1 MKRKLMLLL
10 TCLFVGIGL
19 VTAQI
24 TKVTGTVISEEDGLP
39 VVGASI
45 LVKGTTVGTVTD
57 MDGKF
62 TLSNVPSSAKT
73 LVVSF
78 IGMATQEVPVKANLN
93 VVLKSDTE
101 QLEEVMVVAYG
112 TAKKSAFTGSAATIK
127 NEKIATRQT
136 SNVTNALA
144 GQVAGV
150 QTTSNNGQ
158 PGKDAEVRIRGIGS
172 ISASNKPLYVVD
184 GVPYDGEIS
193 AISTSDIESMTVLK
207 DAASNAL
214 YGARGANGVILITTK
229 RGKSGEARVT
239 FDAKWGVN
247 KRGVPNYETIT
258 DPATFYEL
266 NYSSIYNADLKGYAA
281 AGDLAKAN
289 AYANQAML
297 SSTYLGYQVYSIPQG
312 QQLIGMDGK
321 LNPNATL
328 GYSDG
333 TYYYTPDNWS
343 DEIFENNLRQEYNL
357 SISGATEKMNYYMSA
372 GYLDDKGIVPN
383 SGFQRY
389 SARLKADYQ
398 VKPWLKMGGN
408 VSFTHYDSREQ
419 DTEGGT
425 SNANIF
431 YASNIMG
438 AIYPMYVRDA
448 QGNIMVDNRGFLRYD
463 YGKPGQDSN
472 GSRNTIP
479 NANPLASYML
489 DKMKYSGDVVS
500 GKWSADID
508 IWNGIKAKVN
518 IGVDVN
524 NVRATEMVNPFY
536 GQYSETSGVGGL
548 IGVSSERTFSVNQ
561 QYLLTYNKTFND
573 VHNVDILAG
582 HESYDYK
589 YQYLY
594 GQREKLYDPNV
605 PELGN
610 GIMNQ
615 SNNSYSRNYAT
626 EGWLFRAQYDY
637 DGRYFVSASFRR
649 DASSC
654 FHPDNRWGNFWSV
667 GAGWLLSKE
676 KFLENQSWIDML
688 KFKISY
694 GLQGND
700 NLMFQGGLYRNY
712 YPYQDQYTLANSNG
726 DFSTSLYY
734 KGNKEI
740 TWETS
745 HSFNTGFDFAFW
757 GGKLGGSVEYF
768 SRKTTDMLYFKPV
781 AASMGYS
788 RFPENVGSMVN
799 RGVELD
805 LYSNII
811 ENKNFS
817 WNVNFNLT
825 THFKNKVLEL
835 SPELNGQ
842 LIDGARIYREDESMY
857 QLYLPKYVGVD
868 SETGESLWALVT
880 PDENGNTVT
889 KSYSVASENR
899 FASGDILPK
908 VYGGFGT
915 SVTAYGFDLS
925 VSFAYQLGGRILDY
939 TYQGLMD
946 VAATG
951 SALHKD
957 MLKAWTPENK
967 NTDVPRM
974 NINDQ
979 YTNRLTDR
987 FLTSSDYLSLQN
999 ITLGYTLPK
1008 SLTRKMQID
1017 GVRVFFVADNVALLT
1032 ARKGLDP
1039 RQGYVAADNV
1049 YSPIRTISG
1058 GISLNF

>member
-1 MKRKLMLLL
+1 
-10 TCLFVGIGL
+10 
-19 VTAQI
+19 
-24 TKVTGTVISEEDGLP
+24 
-39 VVGASI
+39 
-45 LVKGTTVGTVTD
+45 
-57 MDGKF
+57 
-62 TLSNVPSSAKT
+62 
-73 LVVSF
+73 
-78 IGMATQEVPVKANLN
+78 
-93 VVLKSDTE
+93 
-101 QLEEVMVVAYG
+101 
-112 TAKKSAFTGSAATIK
+112 
-127 NEKIATRQT
+127 
-136 SNVTNALA
+136 
-144 GQVAGV
+144 
-150 QTTSNNGQ
+150 
-158 PGKDAEVRIRGIGS
+158 
-172 ISASNKPLYVVD
+172 
-184 GVPYDGEIS
+184 
-193 AISTSDIESMTVLK
+193 
-207 DAASNAL
+207 
-214 YGARGANGVILITTK
+214 
-229 RGKSGEARVT
+229 
-239 FDAKWGVN
+239 
-247 KRGVPNYETIT
+247 
-258 DPATFYEL
+258 
-266 NYSSIYNADLKGYAA
+266 LKGYAA

-548 IGVSSERTFSVNQ
+548 ISVSSERTFSVNQ

-667 GAGWLLSKE
+667 C
-676 KFLENQSWIDML
+676 Q
-688 KFKISY
+688 
-694 GLQGND
+694 Q
-700 NLMFQGGLYRNY
+700 
-712 YPYQDQYTLANSNG
+712 
-726 DFSTSLYY
+726 
-734 KGNKEI
+734 
-740 TWETS
+740 
-745 HSFNTGFDFAFW
+745 
-757 GGKLGGSVEYF
+757 V
-768 SRKTTDMLYFKPV
+768 
-781 AASMGYS
+781 
-788 RFPENVGSMVN
+788 
-799 RGVELD
+799 
-805 LYSNII
+805 
-811 ENKNFS
+811 
-817 WNVNFNLT
+817 
-825 THFKNKVLEL
+825 
-835 SPELNGQ
+835 
-842 LIDGARIYREDESMY
+842 
-857 QLYLPKYVGVD
+857 
-868 SETGESLWALVT
+868 
-880 PDENGNTVT
+880 
-889 KSYSVASENR
+889 
-899 FASGDILPK
+899 
-908 VYGGFGT
+908 
-915 SVTAYGFDLS
+915 
-925 VSFAYQLGGRILDY
+925 
-939 TYQGLMD
+939 
-946 VAATG
+946 
-951 SALHKD
+951 KD
-957 MLKAWTPENK
+957 MLKSNAVAITLPIGEEADFRGVVDLVK
-967 NTDVPRM
+967 NQAIIWHDETQGATFNVESLALDAFLYSNHIVTIYLTSEEDNTLIQNLIKVHGYDEMPI
-974 NINDQ
+974 NILLYVAAKLKVDIFDIFEIGKDEH
-979 YTNRLTDR
+979 NRLTVKIINKEL
-987 FLTSSDYLSLQN
+987 F
-999 ITLGYTLPK
+999 K
-1008 SLTRKMQID
+1008 
-1017 GVRVFFVADNVALLT
+1017 
-1032 ARKGLDP
+1032 
-1039 RQGYVAADNV
+1039 
-1049 YSPIRTISG
+1049 
-1058 GISLNF
+1058 

>member
-1 MKRKLMLLL
+1 MIRFQKR
-10 TCLFVGIGL
+10 FIHNN
-19 VTAQI
+19 
-24 TKVTGTVISEEDGLP
+24 TKFKESMI
-39 VVGASI
+39 I
-45 LVKGTTVGTVTD
+45 
-57 MDGKF
+57 
-62 TLSNVPSSAKT
+62 NVPSSAKT
-73 LVVSF
+73 LVISF
-78 IGMATQEVPVKANLN
+78 IGFQTQKVDVKSNVN
-93 VVLKSDTE
+93 VVLKSDAE
-101 QLEEVMVVAYG
+101 VLDEVMVVAYG

-127 NEKIATRQT
+127 NEKITTRQT

-150 QTTSNNGQ
+150 QTTSNTGQ

-229 RGKSGEARVT
+229 RGKTGDARVT

-247 KRGVPNYETIT
+247 KRGVPSYETVT
-258 DPATFYEL
+258 DPGKFYEMA
-266 NYSSIYNADLKGYAA
+266 YSAIYNGDLKGYAT
-281 AGDLAKAN
+281 AGDLVNAN

-297 SSTYLGYQVYSIPQG
+297 SSSYLGYQVFTVPNG
-312 QQLIGMDGK
+312 EQLIGMNGK

-343 DEIFENNLRQEYNL
+343 DELFENNTRQEYNF
-357 SISGATEKMNYYMSA
+357 SVSGANDKINYYMSA
-372 GYLDDKGIVPN
+372 GYLDDQGIVPN

-419 DTEGGT
+419 DTESST
-425 SNANIF
+425 SNANAF
-431 YASNIMG
+431 YAANIMG

-448 QGNIMVDNRGFLRYD
+448 NGNIMTDNRGFLRYD
-463 YGKPGQDSN
+463 YGSDTN
-472 GSRNTIP
+472 FSRNNVIP

-500 GKWSADID
+500 GKWFADID
-508 IWNGIKAKVN
+508 IWGGIKAKIN
-518 IGVDVN
+518 IGVDAN
-524 NVRATEMVNPFY
+524 NVRYTNMTNPFY

-548 IGVSSERTFSVNQ
+548 ISVATERSFSTNQ

-573 VHNVDILAG
+573 VHNLDVLAG
-582 HESYDYK
+582 HENYNYK

-594 GQREKLYDPNV
+594 GSREKIYNPDV
-605 PELGN
+605 PELNN
-610 GIMNQ
+610 GILNQ
-615 SNNSYSRNYAT
+615 NNESYSQNYAT
-626 EGWLFRAQYDY
+626 EGWLFRVQYDY
-637 DGRYFVSASFRR
+637 DGKYFGSASYRR
-649 DASSC
+649 DASSA
-654 FHPDNRWGNFWSV
+654 FHPDNRWGNFWSI
-667 GAGWLLSKE
+667 GAGWLMNKE
-676 KFLENQSWIDML
+676 AFLENQQWIDML

-700 NLMFQGGLYRNY
+700 NLLYQNDYRNY
-712 YPYQDQYTLANSNG
+712 YPYMDQYTLSNSNG
-726 DFSTSLYY
+726 DFATTLYY
-734 KGNKEI
+734 KGNPDI

-745 HSFNTGFDFAFW
+745 HSFNTGFDFTFW
-757 GGKLGGSVEYF
+757 GGKLSGAVEYF

-781 AASMGYS
+781 ASSMGYS

-805 LYSNII
+805 LNSNII
-811 ENKNFS
+811 NTKDFTWDVS
-817 WNVNFNLT
+817 FNL

-835 SPELNGQ
+835 APELEGQ
-842 LIDGARIYREDESMY
+842 LIDGSRIYREGESMY
-857 QLYLPKYVGVD
+857 QLYLPKYVGVNP
-868 SETGESLWALVT
+868 ETGESQWALT
-880 PDENGNTVT
+880 EPNAAGETVT
-889 KSYSVASENR
+889 TSYTEASSNR
-899 FASGDILPK
+899 FATGDILPK

-915 SVTAYGFDLS
+915 SLTFHGFDFS
-925 VSFAYQLGGRILDY
+925 IAFAYQLGGRIMDN
-939 TYQGLMD
+939 TYQSLMD
-946 VAATG
+946 VSSQG
-951 SALHKD
+951 SAWHVD
-957 MLKAWTPENK
+957 MLNAWTAENK
-967 NTDVPRM
+967 NTDIPRL
-974 NINDQ
+974 NVQDTFTG
-979 YTNRLTDR
+979 YSSDR
-987 FLTSSDYLSLQN
+987 WLTSSDYLSLQN
-999 ITLGYTLPK
+999 ITFGYTLPK
-1008 SLTRKMQID
+1008 SWTRKLQID
-1017 GVRVFFVADNVALLT
+1017 GIRLYFVADNVALLT

-1039 RQGYVAADNV
+1039 RQSYTTAENV